1 MMQHFSIRLAVVWL
15 AAIFCLLTID
25 RSQAQQPSPGA
36 MAAAKELL
44 EIKGAENMLGPI
56 VPGVVETAKNT
67 LLQTSPNL
75 GKDLNEVAVQLRAEL
90 TPRGGE
96 VIQEFVI
103 LYAQR
108 FTEAELKQIVTF
120 YRSPLGKKLL
130 TDEPA
135 LMDQGFRQAQNWA
148 NRLSEQVIARF
159 REEMKKRGHQ
169 L

>member
-1 MMQHFSIRLAVVWL
+1 MMQHFLIRHAVVWL
-15 AAIFCLLTID
+15 VAIFCHLTIEVV
-25 RSQAQQPSPGA
+25 QAQQPSPGA

-67 LLQTSPNL
+67 LLQTNPNL
-75 GKDLNEVAVQLRAEL
+75 GKDLNEVAVQLRTEL
-90 TPRGGE
+90 TPRAAE
-96 VIQEFVI
+96 VIQEFVT

-108 FTEAELKQIVTF
+108 FTEAELKQVVTF

-135 LMDQGFRQAQNWA
+135 LMDQGFRQAQSWA
-148 NRLSEQVIARF
+148 NRLSEQVIVRF

>member
-1 MMQHFSIRLAVVWL
+1 MRHCLKRLAAVWL
-15 AAIFCLLTID
+15 MGLFCLFAIE
-25 RSQAQQPSPGA
+25 RAQAQQPSPGA

-67 LLQTSPNL
+67 LLQTNPNL

-90 TPRGGE
+90 TPRSGE
-96 VIQEFVI
+96 VIQEFVT

-108 FTEAELKQIVTF
+108 FTEAELKQIVSF

-130 TDEPA
+130 ADEPA

-148 NRLSEQVIARF
+148 NRLSEQVIVRF